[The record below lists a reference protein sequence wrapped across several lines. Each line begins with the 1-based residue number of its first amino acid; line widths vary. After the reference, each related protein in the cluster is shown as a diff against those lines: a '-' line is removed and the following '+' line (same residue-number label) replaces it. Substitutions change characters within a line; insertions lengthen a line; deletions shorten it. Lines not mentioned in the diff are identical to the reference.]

1 MPYIDNPTNRYLE
14 ILQKRNVIL
23 YPGHVSEDPLY
34 DFIHSAEDRGLLSL
48 KEVIEFNRIHQVFT
62 GIKYPEFTSFDEWF
76 FESVGWRANRLRP
89 AGLEAKLNG
98 LGDNFSF
105 VWFFVPKENLKRL
118 PGSVSFEKWLY
129 DRKFYFFYNR
139 KQRR

>member
-1 MPYIDNPTNRYLE
+1 MPYIVNPTNRYLE

-34 DFIHSAEDRGLLSL
+34 SLIYSAEDIGQLSL
-48 KEVIEFNRIHQVFT
+48 KDVIEFNRIHQVFT
-62 GIKYPEFTSFDEWF
+62 GINYPEFTSFDEWF
-76 FESVGWRANRLRP
+76 FESVGWRADRLRP

-98 LGDNFSF
+98 LGENFSF
-105 VWFFVPKENLKRL
+105 VWFFVPKENPKRL